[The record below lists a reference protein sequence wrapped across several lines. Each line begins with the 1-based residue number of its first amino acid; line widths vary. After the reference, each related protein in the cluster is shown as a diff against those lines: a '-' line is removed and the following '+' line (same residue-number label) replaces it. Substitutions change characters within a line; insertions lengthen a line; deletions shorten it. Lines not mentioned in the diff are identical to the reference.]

1 MWQLYNMPESRRL
14 TLMGGRCKVT
24 MVVEAGDAVNL
35 NSLFATLY
43 L

>member
-1 MWQLYNMPESRRL
+1 MA
-14 TLMGGRCKVT
+14 TLQYARITKAITLVGGRCKVAT
-24 MVVEAGDAVNL
+24 VVEAGDAVNL